1 MKLTDINFPHDGT
14 AAYMRNF
21 ITGKDMDAKLFPEVF
36 KTLRKLARAA
46 KDTEDLIDRIV
57 NSEDLTATGKGI
69 YVRAYVIA
77 RERPAMLWKE
87 IRAAFG
93 DRCIKTESDAGGVK
107 VGTDGFC
114 TVIRNLR
121 GDGTTRVAVFDGV
134 KEIYP
139 YTSFM
144 TFMTSVEGRFN
155 IYSYDCGGEP
165 VTTLSGRYGVY
176 AYDGLVAF
184 VKWEDDRP

>member
-1 MKLTDINFPHDGT
+1 MKLIDINFPHDGT
-14 AAYMRNF
+14 TGYTRSF

-36 KTLRKLARAA
+36 KTLRKLARTAT
-46 KDTEDLIDRIV
+46 DTDDLIDRIV
-57 NSEDLTATGKGI
+57 NSADLTATDKGKFF
-69 YVRAYVIA
+69 RAYVIA
-77 RERPAMLWKE
+77 HERPTMLWKE

-93 DRCIKTESDAGGVK
+93 DRCVKTESDAGGVK

-114 TVIRNLR
+114 TVISNLR
-121 GDGTTRVAVFDGV
+121 GDGTTRIAVFDEE

-144 TFMTSVEGRFN
+144 TFMTTVEGRFN

-165 VTTLSGRYGVY
+165 AATLSGRYGVY

-184 VKWEDDRP
+184 VKWN